1 VGIIISNDQDLKGGY
16 MNGKRKILKKKI
28 LKRIK
33 QSRRKNFRGDR
44 YNRESRNGK
53 VRGKGTVIRKSW
65 AK

>member
-1 VGIIISNDQDLKGGY
+1 